1 MPRPLQARAEGDEM
15 KNWKWPSKLG
25 IQLCIIAV
33 LIFVIWIV
41 LQNPAR
47 WR

>member
-1 MPRPLQARAEGDEM
+1 M
-15 KNWKWPSKLG
+15 KDWKWPGKPS
-25 IQLCIIAV
+25 IQLWIIAV
-33 LIFVIWIV
+33 LIFLIWIV

>member
-1 MPRPLQARAEGDEM
+1 MNGLDM
-15 KNWKWPSKLG
+15 KDWKWPGKPG
-25 IQLCIIAV
+25 IQLWIIAV